1 MCNAKNKIEKL
12 LFSKLLRKKNRNHKI
27 AYVSLIT
34 TIVVVANMFFEFKFM
49 DVQFSFTIA
58 VSALSG
64 VALGSLL
71 GFTACFLGDLVG
83 FLYNSG
89 GFAYMPWIGLSM
101 GLTSAFAGLLYN
113 ALESDNKAVNV
124 IKGIV
129 VCALSLLICTIGIN
143 TTAFWLLYSP
153 TTPYGVYLV
162 ARLIGKGQ
170 IFNCLVNYVLVIIGA
185 PLLEKLLYKS
195 NLSQE
200 SGQKD

>member
-1 MCNAKNKIEKL
+1 M
-12 LFSKLLRKKNRNHKI
+12 LFSKLLRSKNRNHKI
-27 AYVSLIT
+27 AYASLVT

-49 DVQFSFTIA
+49 DTQFSFTIA

-64 VALGSLL
+64 VALGPIL

-83 FLYNSG
+83 FFYNSG

-101 GLTSAFAGLLYN
+101 ALTSAIAGLVYN
-113 ALESDNKAVNV
+113 SFESEKPFVNV
-124 IKGIV
+124 LKGIV
-129 VCALSLLICTIGIN
+129 VSILSFAICTVGIN

-170 IFNCLVNYVLVIIGA
+170 IFNCLVNYVLVVIGT

-195 NLSQE
+195 NRGE
-200 SGQKD
+200 EKPEKE